1 MDQEALGVEGEVKKP
16 FQTFNCSKV
25 SVVKDGPYLIHLER
39 LEPLEHL
46 EPTVAVSQSPAVD
59 QLTIPRSLPAPRLT
73 KGHFIMAAVVIMLGY
88 FLIWPVLLL
97 LINSLNAAN
106 DWFVE
111 PRRWGIDH
119 WISAFHRPGLLK
131 SLGNSLL
138 IWSLS
143 VVISFPVGVT
153 IAWVL
158 ARTKI
163 PFSHTLE
170 FLFWVSY
177 MVPALPTTI
186 AWITLLDPDIGL
198 INAGLKNLLGLEQGP
213 FNIFSVPGIVW
224 ANLMGHGI
232 SIKVMLLTPAF
243 RNMDSTL
250 EEAARVGGASNLR
263 TLFKVTLPLM
273 ISPMILVLALQ
284 LLRVFQ
290 SFETEYLLGLPF
302 GFYVYSTKIY
312 TLIRD
317 AVPNYGE
324 ATVLA
329 SLTLLMIALIIPL
342 QRWILERRRYTTISG
357 NFRPGLIDLRA
368 WNYVAFGLIAALLML
383 LTVGP
388 LAILVLGSFMERIG
402 YFVLGFTLDH
412 WRFVLNDPVF
422 VKSLRTTLVLAT
434 SAAVL
439 SPLIFSVV
447 AYLVVR
453 TRLPGRGVLDTM
465 IWSAGAIP
473 GILAGL
479 GLLWVFIDTPG
490 LNFLFGTIWALIIV
504 VILQGKT
511 TGVNIMKGVL
521 VQVGADM
528 EEAARVSGAGWI
540 RTYFQIW
547 LPLLM
552 PTLILLAVMNFVS
565 AAGATS
571 SIILLASRDTMTL
584 SLMALELSTPA
595 VNNREAASIVSIF
608 IILFTVTGALLVR
621 YFGRRFG
628 VRHDMHAGDGT
639 PRSRPAV

>member
-1 MDQEALGVEGEVKKP
+1 M
-16 FQTFNCSKV
+16 
-25 SVVKDGPYLIHLER
+25 
-39 LEPLEHL
+39 
-46 EPTVAVSQSPAVD
+46 
-59 QLTIPRSLPAPRLT
+59 
-73 KGHFIMAAVVIMLGY
+73 AVVVIALGY
-88 FLIWPVLLL
+88 FLIWPALLL
-97 LINSLNAAN
+97 LINSFNAAN

-111 PRRWGIDH
+111 PRRWGVDH
-119 WISAFHRPGLLK
+119 WINAFHRPGLLK

-143 VVISFPVGVT
+143 VIISFPVGVT

-158 ARTKI
+158 ARTRI

-186 AWITLLDPDIGL
+186 AWITLLDPDVGV
-198 INAGLKNLLGLEQGP
+198 INVGLKHLLGLDQGP

-312 TLIRD
+312 TLVRD

-329 SLTLLMIALIIPL
+329 SLTLLMIAMIIPL
-342 QRWILERRRYTTISG
+342 QRWILERRRYTTITGS
-357 NFRPGLIDLRA
+357 FRPGLIDLHA
-368 WNYVAFGLIAALLML
+368 WNYVAFGVIAALLML
-383 LTVGP
+383 LTIGP

-422 VKSLRTTLVLAT
+422 VKSLRTTLILAT

-439 SPLIFSVV
+439 SPLLFSVL
-447 AYLVVR
+447 AYLLVR
-453 TRLPGRGVLDTM
+453 TRLPGRGALDLM
-465 IWSAGAIP
+465 IWTAGAIP

-540 RTYFQIW
+540 RTYSRIW

-565 AAGATS
+565 AAGATG

-608 IILFTVTGALLVR
+608 IILFTFTGALLVR
-621 YFGRRFG
+621 YIGRRFG
-628 VRHDMHAGDGT
+628 VHHDMHAGEGAAQT
-639 PRSRPAV
+639 RPPIP

>member
-1 MDQEALGVEGEVKKP
+1 MDQSPTLG
-16 FQTFNCSKV
+16 
-25 SVVKDGPYLIHLER
+25 
-39 LEPLEHL
+39 
-46 EPTVAVSQSPAVD
+46 
-59 QLTIPRSLPAPRLT
+59 QLSAPRIVPAPLLT
-73 KGHFIMAAVVIMLGY
+73 RGHFFMAVVLVALGY

-97 LINSLNAAN
+97 LLNSFNAAG

-111 PRRWGIDH
+111 PRTWGVKH
-119 WISAFHRPGLLK
+119 WQNAFQRAGLVK

-143 VVISFPVGVT
+143 VAISFPVGVT
-153 IAWVL
+153 IAWLL
-158 ARTKI
+158 ARTKV

-170 FLFWVSY
+170 FLFWISY

-186 AWITLLDPDIGL
+186 AWITLLDPDVGV
-198 INAGLKNLLGLEQGP
+198 INIGLKNLFGLEQGP

-243 RNMDSTL
+243 RNMDASL

-273 ISPMILVLALQ
+273 ISPMIMVLALQ

-312 TLIRD
+312 ALIRD

-329 SLTLLMIALIIPL
+329 SLTLLIIALIIPL
-342 QRWILERRRYTTISG
+342 QRWILERRRYTTITGS
-357 NFRPGLIDLRA
+357 FRPGLIDLGK
-368 WNYVAFGLIAALLML
+368 WNYVTFGVLAALLAL
-383 LTVGP
+383 LTIGP
-388 LAILVLGSFMERIG
+388 MAILIVGSFMQRIG
-402 YFVLGFTLDH
+402 YFVLGYTLDH
-412 WRFVLNDPVF
+412 WNLVLTDPVF
-422 VKSLRTTLVLAT
+422 VKALRTTLTLAL
-434 SAAVL
+434 SAAVV
-439 SPLIFSVV
+439 SPLLFSVI
-447 AYLVVR
+447 AYILVR
-453 TRLPGRGVLDTM
+453 TRLPGRGALDLM
-465 IWSAGAIP
+465 IWSSGAIP

-479 GLLWVFIDTPG
+479 GLLWLFIGTPG

-511 TGVNIMKGVL
+511 TGVNLMKGVL

-528 EEAARVSGAGWI
+528 EEAARVAGAGWI
-540 RTYFQIW
+540 RTYFRIW

-552 PTLILLAVMNFVS
+552 PTLVLLAVMNFVS
-565 AAGATS
+565 ASGATS

-584 SLMALELSTPA
+584 SLMALELSSTA
-595 VNNREAASIVSIF
+595 VNNREAASIISIF
-608 IILFTVTGALLVR
+608 IIAFTITGALLVR
-621 YFGRRFG
+621 YFGRRLG
-628 VRHDMHAGDGT
+628 VRHDMQAT
-639 PRSRPAV
+639 ETSSRP

>member
-1 MDQEALGVEGEVKKP
+1 
-16 FQTFNCSKV
+16 
-25 SVVKDGPYLIHLER
+25 
-39 LEPLEHL
+39 
-46 EPTVAVSQSPAVD
+46 
-59 QLTIPRSLPAPRLT
+59 
-73 KGHFIMAAVVIMLGY
+73 MAAVVIALGY

-97 LINSLNAAN
+97 LINSFNAAN

-111 PRRWGIDH
+111 PRRWGLDH
-119 WISAFHRPGLLK
+119 WGKAFHRPGLLM

-143 VVISFPVGVT
+143 VVISFPVGVA
-153 IAWVL
+153 IAWLL

-186 AWITLLDPDIGL
+186 AWITLLDPDVGM
-198 INAGLKNLLGLEQGP
+198 INAGLKNLLGLEQGL
-213 FNIFSVPGIVW
+213 FNIFTAPGIVW

-250 EEAARVGGASNLR
+250 EEAARVGGASNMR

-290 SFETEYLLGLPF
+290 SFETEYLLGVPF

-312 TLIRD
+312 ALVRD
-317 AVPNYGE
+317 PVPNYGE

-329 SLTLLMIALIIPL
+329 SITLLMIAMIIPL

-357 NFRPGLIDLRA
+357 SFRPGLIDLHA
-368 WNYVAFGLIAALLML
+368 WNYVAFGVIAALLML
-383 LTVGP
+383 LTIGP

-434 SAAVL
+434 SAAVA
-439 SPLIFSVV
+439 SPLLFSVL
-447 AYLVVR
+447 AYLLVR
-453 TRLPGRGVLDTM
+453 TRLPGRGALDLM

-479 GLLWVFIDTPG
+479 GLLWVFIGTPG

-521 VQVGADM
+521 LQVGADM

-540 RTYFQIW
+540 RTYFLIW
-547 LPLLM
+547 LPILM
-552 PTLILLAVMNFVS
+552 PTLILLAVMNFVA
-565 AAGATS
+565 AAGATG

-584 SLMALELSTPA
+584 SLMALELSTTA

-608 IILFTVTGALLVR
+608 IILFTVTGAILVR
-621 YFGRRFG
+621 YLGRRVG
-628 VRHDMHAGDGT
+628 VRHDMHAEPT
-639 PRSRPAV
+639 VATRP

>member
-1 MDQEALGVEGEVKKP
+1 LPVD
-16 FQTFNCSKV
+16 
-25 SVVKDGPYLIHLER
+25 
-39 LEPLEHL
+39 
-46 EPTVAVSQSPAVD
+46 QSPALDHLAVPS
-59 QLTIPRSLPAPRLT
+59 IPAPRIGR
-73 KGHFIMAAVVIMLGY
+73 GHFMMAAVLIALGY

-97 LINSLNAAN
+97 LINSFNAAS

-111 PRRWGIDH
+111 PRTWGVKH
-119 WISAFHRPGLLK
+119 WINAWQRPGLLG

-138 IWSLS
+138 VWSLT
-143 VVISFPVGVT
+143 VCVSFPIGVA
-153 IAWVL
+153 IAWLL

-177 MVPALPTTI
+177 MVPSLPTTI
-186 AWITLLDPDIGL
+186 AWITLLDPDIGM
-198 INAGLKNLLGLEQGP
+198 INVALKKLFALDQGP

-273 ISPMILVLALQ
+273 ISPMMMVLALQ

-290 SFETEYLLGLPF
+290 SFETEYLLGMPF
-302 GFYVYSTKIY
+302 GFFVYSTKIF
-312 TLIRD
+312 TLIRNQI
-317 AVPNYGE
+317 PNYGE

-342 QRWILERRRYTTISG
+342 QRWILERRRYTTITGS
-357 NFRPGLIDLRA
+357 FRPGLIDLGKG
-368 WNYVAFGLIAALLML
+368 NYLAFGTIALLLAL

-388 LAILVLGSFMERIG
+388 LAILVLGSFMQRIG
-402 YFVLGFTLDH
+402 YFVLGYTLDH
-412 WRFVLNDPVF
+412 WRFVLGDPVF
-422 VKSLRTTLVLAT
+422 AKALRTTLILAITAAISSPLLFSVLAYI
-434 SAAVL
+434 L
-439 SPLIFSVV
+439 
-447 AYLVVR
+447 VR
-453 TRLPGRGVLDTM
+453 TRLPGRGALDLM
-465 IWSAGAIP
+465 IWTSGAIP

-479 GLLWVFIDTPG
+479 GLLWVFIGTPG

-504 VILQGKT
+504 VLLQGKT

-528 EEAARVSGAGWI
+528 EEAARVSGASWI
-540 RTYFQIW
+540 RTYFRIW

-552 PTLILLAVMNFVS
+552 PTMILLAVMNFVS

-584 SLMALELSTPA
+584 SLMALELSSVA
-595 VNNREAASIVSIF
+595 VSNREAASIISIF
-608 IILFTVTGALLVR
+608 IVLFTVTGALLVR
-621 YFGRRFG
+621 YFGRRLG
-628 VRHDMHAGDGT
+628 VRHDIHAGGA
-639 PRSRPAV
+639 SRAL

>member
-1 MDQEALGVEGEVKKP
+1 M
-16 FQTFNCSKV
+16 
-25 SVVKDGPYLIHLER
+25 
-39 LEPLEHL
+39 
-46 EPTVAVSQSPAVD
+46 
-59 QLTIPRSLPAPRLT
+59 
-73 KGHFIMAAVVIMLGY
+73 AVVLIALGY

-97 LINSLNAAN
+97 LINSFNAAS

-111 PRRWGIDH
+111 PRTWGVKH
-119 WISAFHRPGLLK
+119 WVNAFQRPGLLT

-138 IWSLS
+138 IWSLTVS
-143 VVISFPVGVT
+143 VSFPVGVA
-153 IAWVL
+153 IAWLL

-186 AWITLLDPDIGL
+186 AWITLLDPDIGM
-198 INAGLKNLLGLEQGP
+198 INVALKNLFHLDQGP

-273 ISPMILVLALQ
+273 ISPMMMVFALQ

-290 SFETEYLLGLPF
+290 SFETEYLLGMPF
-302 GFYVYSTKIY
+302 GFFVYSTKIF
-312 TLIRD
+312 TLIRNQI
-317 AVPNYGE
+317 PNYGE

-342 QRWILERRRYTTISG
+342 QRWILERRRYTTITGS
-357 NFRPGLIDLRA
+357 FRPGLIDLGK
-368 WNYVAFGLIAALLML
+368 WNYVTFGAIALLLAL

-388 LAILVLGSFMERIG
+388 LAILVLGSFMQRIG
-402 YFVLGFTLDH
+402 YFVLGYTLDH
-412 WRFVLNDPVF
+412 WRFVLSDPVF
-422 VKSLRTTLVLAT
+422 VKALRTTLILAT
-434 SAAVL
+434 TAAIC
-439 SPLIFSVV
+439 SPLIFSVT
-447 AYLVVR
+447 AYILVR
-453 TRLPGRGVLDTM
+453 TRLPGRGALDLM
-465 IWSAGAIP
+465 IWTAGAIP

-479 GLLWVFIDTPG
+479 GLLWVFILTPG
-490 LNFLFGTIWALIIV
+490 LNFLFGTIWALLIV
-504 VILQGKT
+504 VLLQGKT

-528 EEAARVSGAGWI
+528 EEAARVSGAGWLS
-540 RTYFQIW
+540 TYFLIW

-584 SLMALELSTPA
+584 SLMALELSSVA
-595 VNNREAASIVSIF
+595 VSNREAASIISIF
-608 IILFTVTGALLVR
+608 IVAFTMTGALLVR

-628 VRHDMHAGDGT
+628 VRHDMHAAEGAPQTT
-639 PRSRPAV
+639 PRVSN